1 MRKTLCGGLLVAALV
16 VPVAVQASP
25 IAYVARAHACNI
37 RGKQR
42 KLGTTYVTS
51 VKVSRVSCSRALR
64 FVKAYH
70 KCRHKHGAAGRCRR
84 LRGYK
89 CSEKREAIPTQYDSR
104 ATCSKGR
111 RRITQTYTQNT

>member
-1 MRKTLCGGLLVAALV
+1 MRKAVCGGLAMVMLA

-25 IAYVARAHACNI
+25 VAHAAATSCNI

-42 KLGTTYVTS
+42 SLGTTYVTS
-51 VKVSRVSCSRALR
+51 VKVSHVSCRSALK

-70 KCRHKHGAAGRCRR
+70 KCRHKHGAGGRCGR
-84 LRGYK
+84 LQGYR
-89 CSEKREAIPTQYDSR
+89 CTEKRESIPTQYDSR
-104 ATCSKGR
+104 ATCTNGH